1 MDQETQMSYED
12 RSGMIIGGIIVL
24 GVGLLFLLVNLEVL
38 PGLGTSWPGF
48 IVIVGLALI
57 IGALFKKKKA

>member
-1 MDQETQMSYED
+1 
-12 RSGMIIGGIIVL
+12 MIIGGIIVL